1 VESNI
6 TQESMLEESPKP
18 RNFFSRLE
26 GVYFSPK
33 TAFQEIG
40 CSPRVLVPMIVLI
53 LISLLSGYYLSTKVD
68 LQSATVTRLEQ
79 AVEKGQITQEQMDQ
93 QVTVIAKFSGV
104 SIIVGSGISAPIVC
118 LIIAGFIKLVSTFIG
133 AENRYKGLLTVCLY
147 TMIAVSIVS
156 GILMVVILYFKQP
169 GEVSATSI
177 GSVVASNLG
186 ALMESILGENALPK
200 FVMALARG
208 IDIFTIWI
216 ITLLAIG
223 SSAVSKKLKTSTAAV
238 WLGGAYVIILLI
250 TATISAVTGSVAR

>member
-1 VESNI
+1 MFTES
-6 TQESMLEESPKP
+6 
-18 RNFFSRLE
+18 
-26 GVYFSPK
+26 
-33 TAFQEIG
+33 A
-40 CSPRVLVPMIVLI
+40 CSDDCPYP
-53 LISLLSGYYLSTKVD
+53 YH

-93 QVTVIAKFSGV
+93 QVAVIAKFSGV